1 MPLFSFR
8 CIFLSDFVPF
18 LTGGGAGDSLSSLNN
33 TKFATR
39 DRSNINTVGD
49 NCPLQLQGGW
59 WVSSCDQDGFLTGRD
74 EKGNLTIRWRTW
86 RGASLTK
93 VEMKVK
99 PTTRRSSNAFCL

>member
-39 DRSNINTVGD
+39 DRSNINAVGD

-99 PTTRRSSNAFCL
+99 PTT